1 MKISVII
8 PTRRRPY
15 HLEVVIGALHD
26 LCSRMHDITYV
37 VGCDDDDI
45 ATIGMAHVIS
55 TRGPKVETF
64 CTRRMG
70 SLGNMVNVM
79 AAKYPADVYCSL
91 CDDVEPLT
99 PGWDHILFLHWA
111 QRPDGVWWWR
121 TDKARP
127 ATYAIVS
134 DKWYRA
140 SGRIFTDYFP
150 FWWDDVWLLQVWNM
164 ASRQIPMQAEVW
176 LKDRSFATHRMRDL
190 QFWAKFYESR
200 RTERIMEA
208 NRITKALGWPL
219 EPLSLRQ
226 DGIPLQI
233 GDLKPGFLEE
243 APKIEKAQGEV
254 NSPPSPEYVAAK
266 RRAEALMAQQEA
278 A

>member
-1 MKISVII
+1 MNITVCI

-15 HLEVVIGALHD
+15 HLETVIGALHD
-26 LCSRMHDITYV
+26 LCSRMHNIVYV

-45 ATIGMAHVIS
+45 CTIGMAHVIS
-55 TRGPKVETF
+55 TRGPRIETF
-64 CTRRMG
+64 CTKRLS
-70 SLGNMVNVM
+70 SLGDMVNKM
-79 AAKYPADVYCSL
+79 AARYPADIYCSL

-99 PGWDHILFLHWA
+99 PGWDHILFCHWA
-111 QRPDGVWWWR
+111 ARQDGIWWWR

-164 ASRQIPMQAEVW
+164 ASRQLPMQAEIW

-190 QFWAKFYESR
+190 QFWAEFYASR
-200 RTERIMEA
+200 RTERIIEA
-208 NRITKALGWPL
+208 NRITKAMGWPL
-219 EPLSLRQ
+219 EPLSLKQ

-266 RRAEALMAQQEA
+266 MRAEALMAQREA